1 MEVSPAT
8 ASAVSK
14 ETSAA
19 TKSLT
24 QNFDDFLLMLIT
36 QLQYQDPLNPTDAT
50 QFTDQL
56 VQFSQLEQQIAQTS
70 KVEDLIALHQA
81 AESVGAVNLLGKT
94 VEVESDLTL
103 LEDGEATISYH
114 LPEGV
119 VNATVAILDSSGSFV
134 TSFKVSTDAGRQN
147 VVWDGKNTQDI
158 LQDDGPYTVVV
169 SAVDADNETVD
180 DIPVFFSGTADAVW
194 QSEGQTFVTVGPLEI
209 PLQRILSV
217 FALKTPPTA

>member
-36 QLQYQDPLNPTDAT
+36 QLRYQDPLNPTDAT

>member
-8 ASAVSK
+8 ASAASK
-14 ETSAA
+14 ETAA
-19 TKSLT
+19 STKSLT
-24 QNFDDFLLMLIT
+24 ENFDDFLLMLTT
-36 QLQYQDPLNPTDAT
+36 QLQYQDPLNPTDST
-50 QFTDQL
+50 EFTNQL

-70 KVEDLIALHQA
+70 KVDDLIAQQQA
-81 AESVGAVNLLGKT
+81 AESLGAVNLLNKT

-114 LPEGV
+114 MPEGA

-134 TSFKVSTDAGRQN
+134 TSFKVPTDAGRQN
-147 VVWDGKNTQDI
+147 VVWDGKNSQDV

-169 SAVDADNETVD
+169 SAVNADDATFD
-180 DIPVFFSGTADAVW
+180 DIPVFFTGTADAVW

-209 PLQRILSV
+209 PLERILSV
-217 FALKTPPTA
+217 FAPVTPPSA